1 MPPLTFRDH
10 SPLAGG
16 EQGWPAFALKSQLGT
31 SPLTLGAA
39 GSTHELG
46 IAPNAYEARLDVDL
60 SVLDNGQDGAA

>member
-1 MPPLTFRDH
+1 M
-10 SPLAGG
+10 
-16 EQGWPAFALKSQLGT
+16 GT

-46 IAPNAYEARLDVDL
+46 IALNAYEARLDVDL